1 MAMIYPFMQS
11 LREAP
16 FPAPGNTVKI
26 KSFIPE
32 SGTEVLGSGWDAAA
46 AHPIALSLSVTFI
59 NILILSVI

>member
-16 FPAPGNTVKI
+16 FPAPGNTVNI

-32 SGTEVLGSGWDAAA
+32 SGTEVTSDNNQ
-46 AHPIALSLSVTFI
+46 LSLI
-59 NILILSVI
+59 WKDLGDG